1 MDSDPLRD
9 PRYEP
14 LPPTPEEVE
23 AWVNSEHKRREAWLA
38 GPSQEEKED
47 WARRYRRRAALG
59 LAESRLPASPE
70 DVAAWAEREHK
81 RRQAWIAG
89 PAEDEKREWA
99 RSYRRRART
108 GLEESDRPPTPEE
121 VEAWAEQERRRR
133 KEWLAGPTEEE
144 RQRWIRRETGGLWA
158 DVLSLPLLETDLFDN
173 AHRFLREAE
182 LAGKGSLFALAR
194 APIAMWSYF
203 IRAGRRFEEELYQ
216 QPQRRRVRF

>member
-14 LPPTPEEVE
+14 LPPTPEEIE
-23 AWVNSEHKRREAWLA
+23 AWADGEHKRREAWLT
-38 GPSQEEKED
+38 GPSPEEKEE
-47 WARRYRRRAALG
+47 WSRRYRRRAALG

-89 PAEDEKREWA
+89 PAEDDKREWA
-99 RSYRRRART
+99 RSYRRRVRT
-108 GLEESDRPPTPEE
+108 GIEESDRPPTPEE
-121 VEAWAEQERRRR
+121 IEAWAEQERRRR
-133 KEWLAGPTEEE
+133 KDWLAGPTEEE
-144 RQRWIRRETGGLWA
+144 RQRWIRRETGGPWA
-158 DVLSLPLLETDLFDN
+158 DLLSLPLLETGLFDN

-194 APIAMWSYF
+194 APIEMWSYF